1 VARILAECPECRRL
15 TFSIDTTD
23 HSSPPGVAKYFCT
36 ECTTVWKTWRD
47 ERIEIVKRRVYGAV
61 VPANPEPRMPRHL

>member
-1 VARILAECPECRRL
+1 
-15 TFSIDTTD
+15 
-23 HSSPPGVAKYFCT
+23 VAKYFCT